1 MCDMWHSIGGRRTP
15 AAADGEKRGF
25 DQPLAM
31 SYAVAAGTA
40 RTLGLDPARAAN
52 TLALAGVT

>member
-1 MCDMWHSIGGRRTP
+1 MWHSIGGRRTP